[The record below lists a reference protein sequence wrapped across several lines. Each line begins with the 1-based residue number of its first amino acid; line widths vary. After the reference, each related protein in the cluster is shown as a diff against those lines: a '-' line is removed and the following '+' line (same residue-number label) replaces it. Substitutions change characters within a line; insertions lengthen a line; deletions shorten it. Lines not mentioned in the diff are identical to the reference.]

1 MVTKRPFGVT
11 KDGLEV
17 SAYTITNGRGIAVT
31 VLDYG
36 ATLQSVVLPCSNGP
50 VDVVLGY
57 DTVEAYEQND
67 GYLGASIGRF
77 AGRIP
82 EAMLRIGESV
92 FPVTANEGK
101 NHLHG
106 GKTGFDRRIWKL
118 DHYANK
124 SVQFRLDASDGDEGY
139 PGSVRF
145 LATYSLEG
153 SGLYIRY
160 IGVSDRLTGWN
171 PTNHA
176 YWNLNGHDAGDAR
189 KHRLEIPAERYVP
202 VGPDGIPNDR
212 ETDVAGTRYDFRTLR
227 EIDGAYDNCFVLSG
241 KPIRLWGERGI
252 GMEVRTDN
260 TAVQLYNAAYLSERI
275 GKCGAI
281 YRPFGAVCLETEGR
295 QTVPGSPIAAEN
307 VLNPGR
313 HLALRETCYQFLY
326 EEK

>member
-1 MVTKRPFGVT
+1 MDMSGMIVAALGTYDITIEGT
-11 KDGLEV
+11 ATAKDVNL
-17 SAYTITNGRGIAVT
+17 
-31 VLDYG
+31 
-36 ATLQSVVLPCSNGP
+36 TLSMANAQQS
-50 VDVVLGY
+50 
-57 DTVEAYEQND
+57 
-67 GYLGASIGRF
+67 F
-77 AGRIP
+77 A
-82 EAMLRIGESV
+82 
-92 FPVTANEGK
+92 
-101 NHLHG
+101 
-106 GKTGFDRRIWKL
+106 
-118 DHYANK
+118 
-124 SVQFRLDASDGDEGY
+124 SVQYKASVSGKPNIPSPKADKTAEDVMSDPNAMTNFVDNLKANLKDA
-139 PGSVRF
+139 
-145 LATYSLEG
+145 
-153 SGLYIRY
+153 
-160 IGVSDRLTGWN
+160 GVSDRLTGWN

-212 ETDVAGTRYDFRTLR
+212 ETDVAGTRYDFRTPR

-313 HLALRETCYQFLY
+313 HFALRETCYQFLY